1 MSNSKAYFYL
11 IKILSSRDYSE
22 HKLREKLRER
32 KYPASEIDEVIN
44 EIKAK
49 GYLKEDL
56 YTEARIKGFM
66 HKGYSIDYIRQKLQ
80 QEKLTVPLETIGDI
94 FEEYRITEDQ
104 QVERLAL
111 KKIGTKI
118 PEDFEQESK
127 ILRYL
132 ISKGHDFSRSK
143 RVLKGL
149 ISNLKAENASNDLMY
164 ASQPLSDE

>member
-32 KYPASEIDEVIN
+32 KYPANEIDEVIN
-44 EIKAK
+44 EIKTK

-66 HKGYSIDYIRQKLQ
+66 HKGYSIDYIRQKLA
-80 QEKLTVPLETIGDI
+80 QEKLSVSIETIGAI

-104 QVERLAL
+104 QIERLVL
-111 KKIGTKI
+111 KKMGTKI

-132 ISKGHDFSRSK
+132 IGKGHDFSRTK
-143 RVLKGL
+143 RILKGL
-149 ISNLKAENASNDLMY
+149 IAEIKEENAGRELT
-164 ASQPLSDE
+164 

>member
-32 KYPASEIDEVIN
+32 KYPANEIDEVIN
-44 EIKAK
+44 EIKEK
-49 GYLKEDL
+49 GYLREDL

-80 QEKLTVPLETIGDI
+80 QEKLTIPLEKIGEVFD
-94 FEEYRITEDQ
+94 EYRITEDQ

-111 KKIGTKI
+111 KKMGTI
-118 PEDFEQESK
+118 LPVDFEQESK

-143 RVLKGL
+143 RILKGL
-149 ISNLKAENASNDLMY
+149 ITDLKTENEGKE
-164 ASQPLSDE
+164 LS